1 MGFCSHFQN
10 ELNCNAINPT
20 RQSRPRLHPQPR
32 HTLPSN
38 TALHSDI
45 HSDSSVT
52 FPRNC
57 KCLAKRLQRLRDL
70 RVMYVVCCSYGCTF
84 VLRRIRLHS
93 VTAPRPSCPGP
104 RVWIGDWLPTGG
116 FLRLWVV
123 VVVADVIYLPVVL
136 SGISLWLE
144 IDS

>member
-1 MGFCSHFQN
+1 MLGQKVTKIARSPSYVRCLLFLWLYFRAPPHPATFR
-10 ELNCNAINPT
+10 NAP
-20 RQSRPRLHPQPR
+20 
-32 HTLPSN
+32 
-38 TALHSDI
+38 
-45 HSDSSVT
+45 
-52 FPRNC
+52 
-57 KCLAKRLQRLRDL
+57 
-70 RVMYVVCCSYGCTF
+70 
-84 VLRRIRLHS
+84 
-93 VTAPRPSCPGP
+93 PSCPGP